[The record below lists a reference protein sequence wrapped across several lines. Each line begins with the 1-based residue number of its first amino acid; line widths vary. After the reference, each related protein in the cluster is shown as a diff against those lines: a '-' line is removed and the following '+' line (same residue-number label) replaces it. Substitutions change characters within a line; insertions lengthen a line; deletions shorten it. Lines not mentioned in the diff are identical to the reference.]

1 LNRNSKFCAAEF
13 VAFSLGATLCHVIA
27 LPWVAMFFV
36 AAALFAAYGMYCCV
50 RDARAAKAATAR
62 YLARTI
68 ATLRASKPVDVV
80 SNGPVMRGFV
90 EQDDEGE
97 DYIWG

>member
-1 LNRNSKFCAAEF
+1 MNRNFKFCAGEF
-13 VAFSLGATLCHVIA
+13 VAFLLAALLCHVIA

-36 AAALFAAYGMYCCV
+36 AAALFAAYGMYRCV

-68 ATLRASKPVDVV
+68 ATLRTGKPVNVV
-80 SNGPVMRGFV
+80 TNGPAMRGFV